1 MRRKL
6 TYQACLDFLFGLE
19 KSGIK
24 LGLERTQNLLNAI
37 GSPHRAFKSIHIAG
51 TNGKGSVASIIHSVL
66 VASGI
71 RTGLFTSPHLVCFRE
86 RIRSNGYCI
95 SREELC
101 EIVNDIKGAIIASGA
116 SFFEACTAIAFE
128 YFKRKSIE
136 VAVVEVGMGG
146 RLDSTN
152 VLKPVVSCITSI
164 DYDHTEYLGKTL
176 SKIAFEKAGII
187 KPGVPVVCGRMSSS
201 AKKAIARVA
210 SQNNCQDYWLDRD
223 ASGRVVSLGIEG
235 SKFEYHGLEKDL
247 KLSTNLA
254 GLHQIDNASLAVLAL
269 EVATRQGLSI
279 SRSAIEKGVRNA
291 RWPGR
296 LEVINQNPFIVVDAA
311 HNISGVKA
319 LVETLR
325 RLDFKPDII
334 LFGVLRDK
342 DFRKMI
348 KLLASL
354 TKRFVF
360 TKPNS
365 PRALPLRKLAEAA
378 NQIGLTYLTT
388 SSVDKAVSQACSA
401 ASTDG
406 RIMVCGSIYLIGDVM
421 RVLGNDPC
429 ETRIC

>member
-6 TYQACLDFLFGLE
+6 TYQGCLDFLFGLE

-24 LGLERTQNLLNAI
+24 LGLERTHNLLNAI
-37 GSPHRAFKSIHIAG
+37 GSPHKAFKSIHIAG

-71 RTGLFTSPHLVCFRE
+71 RSGLFTSPHLVCFRE
-86 RIRSNGYCI
+86 RIRSDGYCI
-95 SREELC
+95 AEEELC
-101 EIVNDIKGAIIASGA
+101 EIVNDIKDAIVATGA

-152 VLKPVVSCITSI
+152 VVMPMVSCITSI

-176 SKIAFEKAGII
+176 PKIAFEKAGII
-187 KPGVPVVCGRMSSS
+187 KPGVPVVCGKMGSS
-201 AKKAIARVA
+201 AMRTIARVA
-210 SQNNCQDYWLDRD
+210 WRNNCQDYWLDRD
-223 ASGRVVSLGIEG
+223 ATWSIVSFGIEG
-235 SKFEYHGLEKDL
+235 SKFEYHGLGEDL
-247 KLSTNLA
+247 ELSINLA
-254 GLHQIDNASLAVLAL
+254 GLHQIENASLAVLAL
-269 EVATRQGLSI
+269 EVARSQGLGI
-279 SRSAIEKGVRNA
+279 SRSAIEEGVGNA

-296 LEVINQNPFIVVDAA
+296 LEVINRSPSILVDAA
-311 HNISGVKA
+311 HNTSGVKA
-319 LVETLR
+319 LVETLHR
-325 RLDFKPDII
+325 IDFKPDII
-334 LFGVLRDK
+334 VLGVLRDK
-342 DFRKMI
+342 DFKRMI
-348 KLLASL
+348 KLLSTL

-360 TKPNS
+360 TKPSS

-388 SSVDKAVSQACSA
+388 SSVDKAVCQACSA

-406 RIMVCGSIYLIGDVM
+406 KIIVCGSIYLIGDVM
-421 RVLGNDPC
+421 RVLGNHPC
-429 ETRIC
+429 ERRIC